1 MEGGK
6 RGESGS
12 ILYRRFFWFA
22 CVKLRTRAEVKITLP
37 CLQTTLPPAKIHK
50 DLGVNS
56 VKRIAW
62 EFFPAF
68 HVWFSRHRG
77 WLAKGSAVH

>member
-1 MEGGK
+1 MEEGK
-6 RGESGS
+6 RGESGLT
-12 ILYRRFFWFA
+12 LYRLLVWFL

-68 HVWFSRHRG
+68 HV
-77 WLAKGSAVH
+77 